1 MRLSLNALPAFRA
14 VAELQNL
21 RAAAERLHLT
31 HSAVSQQIRGLEE
44 QLGFDLFER
53 SGRGIVLNPA
63 GAALLCSVQEALAL
77 LDDGMRTAAAA
88 AAGSS
93 LQLRVSVLPSFAQR
107 WMLPRMARWRARHPE
122 LTLEMETSQQVVDL
136 LRDGFHAALRFGRGP
151 WAGVE
156 SEPLFDVPLP
166 LIALASPETAR
177 ALPDHTPETLAGQ
190 PLLGER
196 DVWQHWFNSAG
207 LRIPVNPVATFNDA
221 GMMLQ
226 AAEQGLGIALGRELL
241 AADALCAG
249 RLVQLSTVRVQYEQA
264 QTYHLVYRPS
274 LRDWPPLVALKQWL
288 RDELELSR
296 KSLVTY
302 QPEDCAEGENPK
314 K

>member
-93 LQLRVSVLPSFAQR
+93 CNCGFRCCPRSRS

-151 WAGVE
+151 WAG
-156 SEPLFDVPLP
+156 SNPNRYSMCRCRSSRWHPRNGARPAGPYARD
-166 LIALASPETAR
+166 ARRTA
-177 ALPDHTPETLAGQ
+177 P
-190 PLLGER
+190 
-196 DVWQHWFNSAG
+196 
-207 LRIPVNPVATFNDA
+207 
-221 GMMLQ
+221 
-226 AAEQGLGIALGRELL
+226 
-241 AADALCAG
+241 AG
-249 RLVQLSTVRVQYEQA
+249 RARCLATLVQLGRAAHSGEPR
-264 QTYHLVYRPS
+264 
-274 LRDWPPLVALKQWL
+274 RDLQ
-288 RDELELSR
+288 
-296 KSLVTY
+296 
-302 QPEDCAEGENPK
+302 
-314 K
+314 

>member
-122 LTLEMETSQQVVDL
+122 LTLKWKPAAGGGPAA
-136 LRDGFHAALRFGRGP
+136 RWIPCGAALRARPLG
-151 WAGVE
+151 GVE

-166 LIALASPETAR
+166 LIALASPKRR
-177 ALPDHTPETLAGQ
+177 APCRTTRPRRSPDSP
-190 PLLGER
+190 
-196 DVWQHWFNSAG
+196 
-207 LRIPVNPVATFNDA
+207 
-221 GMMLQ
+221 
-226 AAEQGLGIALGRELL
+226 
-241 AADALCAG
+241 AG
-249 RLVQLSTVRVQYEQA
+249 RARCLATLVQLGRAAHSGEPR
-264 QTYHLVYRPS
+264 
-274 LRDWPPLVALKQWL
+274 RDLQ
-288 RDELELSR
+288 
-296 KSLVTY
+296 
-302 QPEDCAEGENPK
+302 
-314 K
+314 

>member
-1 MRLSLNALPAFRA
+1 M
-14 VAELQNL
+14 
-21 RAAAERLHLT
+21 
-31 HSAVSQQIRGLEE
+31 
-44 QLGFDLFER
+44 
-53 SGRGIVLNPA
+53 LNPA

-166 LIALASPETAR
+166 LIALASPKRR
-177 ALPDHTPETLAGQ
+177 APCRTTRPRRSPDSPCWA
-190 PLLGER
+190 
-196 DVWQHWFNSAG
+196 SAMSG
-207 LRIPVNPVATFNDA
+207 NTGSTRP
-221 GMMLQ
+221 G
-226 AAEQGLGIALGRELL
+226 
-241 AADALCAG
+241 CAF
-249 RLVQLSTVRVQYEQA
+249 R
-264 QTYHLVYRPS
+264 
-274 LRDWPPLVALKQWL
+274 
-288 RDELELSR
+288 
-296 KSLVTY
+296 
-302 QPEDCAEGENPK
+302 
-314 K
+314 

>member
-1 MRLSLNALPAFRA
+1 M
-14 VAELQNL
+14 
-21 RAAAERLHLT
+21 
-31 HSAVSQQIRGLEE
+31 
-44 QLGFDLFER
+44 
-53 SGRGIVLNPA
+53 
-63 GAALLCSVQEALAL
+63 
-77 LDDGMRTAAAA
+77 
-88 AAGSS
+88 
-93 LQLRVSVLPSFAQR
+93 
-107 WMLPRMARWRARHPE
+107 
-122 LTLEMETSQQVVDL
+122 
-136 LRDGFHAALRFGRGP
+136 
-151 WAGVE
+151 
-156 SEPLFDVPLP
+156 
-166 LIALASPETAR
+166 
-177 ALPDHTPETLAGQ
+177 
-190 PLLGER
+190 
-196 DVWQHWFNSAG
+196 
-207 LRIPVNPVATFNDA
+207 NPVATFNDA

>member
-93 LQLRVSVLPSFAQR
+93 CNCGFRCC
-107 WMLPRMARWRARHPE
+107 PRSRSAGCCRAWRA
-122 LTLEMETSQQVVDL
+122 
-136 LRDGFHAALRFGRGP
+136 GA
-151 WAGVE
+151 
-156 SEPLFDVPLP
+156 
-166 LIALASPETAR
+166 
-177 ALPDHTPETLAGQ
+177 
-190 PLLGER
+190 
-196 DVWQHWFNSAG
+196 
-207 LRIPVNPVATFNDA
+207 PV
-221 GMMLQ
+221 
-226 AAEQGLGIALGRELL
+226 IR
-241 AADALCAG
+241 
-249 RLVQLSTVRVQYEQA
+249 S
-264 QTYHLVYRPS
+264 
-274 LRDWPPLVALKQWL
+274 
-288 RDELELSR
+288 
-296 KSLVTY
+296 
-302 QPEDCAEGENPK
+302 
-314 K
+314 

>member
-151 WAGVE
+151 WAG
-156 SEPLFDVPLP
+156 SNPNRYSMCRCRSSRWHPRNGARPAGPHARD
-166 LIALASPETAR
+166 ARRTA
-177 ALPDHTPETLAGQ
+177 P
-190 PLLGER
+190 
-196 DVWQHWFNSAG
+196 
-207 LRIPVNPVATFNDA
+207 
-221 GMMLQ
+221 
-226 AAEQGLGIALGRELL
+226 
-241 AADALCAG
+241 AG
-249 RLVQLSTVRVQYEQA
+249 RARCLATLVQLGRAAHSGEPR
-264 QTYHLVYRPS
+264 
-274 LRDWPPLVALKQWL
+274 RDLQ
-288 RDELELSR
+288 
-296 KSLVTY
+296 
-302 QPEDCAEGENPK
+302 
-314 K
+314 